1 MKKLLQLLV
10 AEEQAGD
17 YGIEVEIE
25 GILAPIDTRVWR
37 SEADNSLRNGGM
49 EYVMN
54 APLPLN
60 KVEDAMSQLKKHHD
74 VNSKLVSFSF
84 RTSVHVHM
92 NVQQFTYT
100 QLLNLLYTYF
110 LLEEPLMNLCGESR
124 KGNRFCLRLQ
134 DAEAVSDMM
143 KKMFECGEA
152 AIRYIP
158 KDVYRYCAINI
169 DALKKYG
176 SIEFRAMEGNLDV
189 PRIVTWVNVLD
200 KIKQFALS
208 QESPASIYNQFIAT
222 SPKEFIDS
230 VLEELAG
237 KVHYKDEE
245 GDLKRSF
252 SLSIDMPFAYRRFLT
267 APAAEKSKIE
277 WRMDK
282 AIIDEVPVRKLKR
295 PYVIPE
301 YWIFN
306 LPNSVAGLT
315 ASKNAINR
323 EYVRYLEL
331 GLNVEEWDAKLKFLT
346 NLIEEKKQRLA
357 NKKVRAV
364 PVQDAVKP
372 WNPVAINLGEN

>member
-189 PRIVTWVNVLD
+189 PRIVTWN
-200 KIKQFALS
+200 I
-208 QESPASIYNQFIAT
+208 
-222 SPKEFIDS
+222 
-230 VLEELAG
+230 
-237 KVHYKDEE
+237 
-245 GDLKRSF
+245 
-252 SLSIDMPFAYRRFLT
+252 
-267 APAAEKSKIE
+267 
-277 WRMDK
+277 
-282 AIIDEVPVRKLKR
+282 
-295 PYVIPE
+295 
-301 YWIFN
+301 
-306 LPNSVAGLT
+306 
-315 ASKNAINR
+315 
-323 EYVRYLEL
+323 
-331 GLNVEEWDAKLKFLT
+331 
-346 NLIEEKKQRLA
+346 
-357 NKKVRAV
+357 
-364 PVQDAVKP
+364 
-372 WNPVAINLGEN
+372 